1 MGEVSIFNRYGA
13 ILVSIGLHAVAIAV
27 VQLRPE
33 PTPEPRTEVKP
44 QPIEIVEV
52 IPPSEPMTVAL
63 LPDHTSVVSATSVP
77 GPAPARVAATGRPK
91 TETAAI
97 VASSSAS
104 TGSVPGQPTTEPPA
118 TQPPPNPWLTMRK
131 PEQPSLDPN
140 GLSPEFT
147 DDFLSKSR
155 PRAPHENP
163 TERTAEELAE
173 VQGQLHNSRWVAN
186 ATPEQLTGAR
196 LTALGLRDELNNREL
211 KPDGSGRKAEH
222 KTFKVKVAADGSAK
236 IHDKANL
243 QRQGLLGASFDVT
256 DGLMRSK
263 GIDPYSSYKLKVLDE
278 TREERVAMGKEYR
291 TKQLAQTP
299 AHVQRN
305 LEYMWSR
312 TTELAAR
319 KQALFEMWDDCAETG
334 PEELRVAG
342 KAARTYII
350 GFIRTKLPATSADAY
365 TVAELERFNRKR
377 KSQLPFEPY

>member
-1 MGEVSIFNRYGA
+1 VTEVSIFNRYAA
-13 ILVSIGLHAVAIAV
+13 ILVSIGVHAVAIAAV
-27 VQLRPE
+27 HLRPA
-33 PTPEPRTEVKP
+33 PAPEPRPEVKSE
-44 QPIEIVEV
+44 PIEIVEV

-77 GPAPARVAATGRPK
+77 DPSPVRVAASSRPK
-91 TETAAI
+91 PGPAAV
-97 VASSSAS
+97 VASSTAS
-104 TGSVPGQPTTEPPA
+104 GSSERQPTEPPPA
-118 TQPPPNPWLTMRK
+118 TQNPWMTMRK
-131 PEQPSLDPN
+131 PEQPTLDPK

-147 DDFLSKSR
+147 ETFLDNSK
-155 PRAPHENP
+155 PRAPHANP
-163 TERTAEELAE
+163 TERTAEALAE
-173 VQGQLHNSRWVAN
+173 VQGQLDNPRWVAN
-186 ATPEQLTGAR
+186 ATPEQVTGAR
-196 LTALGLRDELNNREL
+196 LTALALRDELDNREL
-211 KPDGSGRKAEH
+211 KPDGSGRKSEH

-236 IHDKANL
+236 IHDKANI

-263 GIDPYSSYKLKVLDE
+263 GIDPYSSYKRKVLDE

-305 LEYMWSR
+305 LDYLWSR

-319 KQALFEMWDDCAETG
+319 KQALFEMWDDCAESG

-342 KAARTYII
+342 KSARRYII
-350 GFIRTKLPATSADAY
+350 GFIRSKLPATSADAY
-365 TVAELERFNRKR
+365 TTAELERFNRQR